1 MRIFASTNFKY
12 IIMKK
17 TTHFLLV
24 AVVLLFTSVMMAQS
38 TLTGTVIDAEINSP
52 LPGANIVEAGTSN
65 GASTDFDGKF
75 TLTTQASSGQ
85 IVVTYVGYGSVT
97 VAFNGNADLGSIM
110 LTPDNSLE
118 EIVITGT
125 GVIDL
130 AEGRKTPVAVSTVKA
145 NEIRERAG
153 NWDLPEIL
161 KSTPS
166 VQSIKGGG
174 FGDGQMFLRG
184 FDQTNTAFMLN
195 GQPINS
201 PEDGRM
207 FWSNW
212 SGVLDVAN
220 AVQVQRGLGSSK
232 LAISSVGGTV
242 NIVTKSVDRKEGG
255 FVQQMVGNDN
265 YTKTTAY
272 YSTGLMENGWAFSGM
287 FGHWRGDGYVDY
299 TDGQGQTYFLSIGY
313 KPNENNLFNFLITGA
328 PQWHA
333 AAGRGDIVDF
343 LDNGRRYNSWN
354 YDNVDSP
361 NLLNGGKYPGG
372 RNIYHKPV
380 ANLSWDL
387 TLSENSS
394 LSTILYGSLGR
405 GSFAFVRE
413 GGTPRIPT
421 YARGSNNNHNWY
433 GLVSNF
439 NTQLNENLSLN
450 VGADVR
456 LYNGIHFRSVNE
468 FLSVDSVS
476 AFSVY
481 NGGDYELTKTF
492 GGINPWDLTF
502 NTNDEHG
509 QRFGY
514 DYEEQINYIGAF
526 GQLEYSNDAFSAF
539 FQGSV
544 STQSHVRTEFLNAA
558 VEGVSEESEKVKN
571 PGFNV
576 KAGAA
581 YTVNEDHKVFVNLG
595 YYSRQ
600 PFHSNLLVSD
610 RNSNELITPAVE
622 NEKITGLEAGY
633 QFKSNRVSANFN
645 AYYTIWDN
653 RTDISTQGNQG
664 DTGFRLFQTQGVKQ
678 VHMGVELE
686 VFTRPFDNLRV
697 NGFLSLGDWTYDG
710 NGSRRVFDE
719 AGTEIESATTVNLD
733 GVKIG
738 GGAQV
743 TGGIVADYEVLPRF
757 GVDGTWNWNND
768 LYSQG
773 VATVEMPSIALP
785 SYDTV
790 DLGMSYKW
798 LLGENDANSLQFR
811 LNVNNIFDEVYIES
825 LNENRAAS
833 GNPAENY
840 KGVNVNNQGR
850 FGYGRTWNTSIRFT
864 F

>member
-1 MRIFASTNFKY
+1 
-12 IIMKK
+12 MKK
-17 TTHFLLV
+17 TTQFLMLTV
-24 AVVLLFTSVMMAQS
+24 AFMFSTVIMAQS
-38 TLTGTVIDAEINSP
+38 TITGTIVDAEINAP
-52 LPGANIVEAGTSN
+52 LPGANIVEKGTTN
-65 GASTDFDGKF
+65 GASTDFNGKF
-75 TLTTQASSGQ
+75 TLTTQESSGQ
-85 IVVTYVGYGSVT
+85 VVISYVGYSSVT
-97 VAFNGNADLGSIM
+97 LSFDGNADLGSIG

-118 EIVITGT
+118 EIVITGS

-130 AEGRKTPVAVSTVKA
+130 AENRKTPIAVSTIKA

-153 NWDLPEIL
+153 NWDLPEVL

-166 VQSIKGGG
+166 VQAIKGGG
-174 FGDGQMFLRG
+174 FGDGSMFLRG

-242 NIVTKSVDRKEGG
+242 NIVTKTVDKKQGG
-255 FVQQMVGNDN
+255 FVQQMIGNDN
-265 YTKTTAY
+265 YTKTSAY

-287 FGHWRGDGYVDY
+287 LGHWQGDGYVDF
-299 TDGQGQTYFLSIGY
+299 TDGQGQTYLISLGY

-333 AAGRGDIVDF
+333 TAGRGDIVDF
-343 LDNGRRYNSWN
+343 LENGRRYNSFN
-354 YDNVDSP
+354 YEGVDSP
-361 NLLNGGKYPGG
+361 NLLKGGRYPGG
-372 RNIYHKPV
+372 RNVYHKPV
-380 ANLSWDL
+380 ANLSWDW
-387 TLSENSS
+387 TISENSS

-405 GSFAFVRE
+405 GTFAFTITDRNT
-413 GGTPRIPT
+413 GDPL

-450 VGADVR
+450 FGADVR

-468 FLSVDSVS
+468 FLSINSVGAS
-476 AFSVY
+476 SVY

-492 GGINPWDLTF
+492 GGINPWNVTF
-502 NTNDEHG
+502 NTNDEHD

-514 DYEEQINYIGAF
+514 DYEEQINYVGVF
-526 GQLEYSNDAFSAF
+526 GQLEYSKDDFTVF
-539 FQGSV
+539 FQGSA
-544 STQSHVRTEFLNAA
+544 STQSHVRTEYLNAA
-558 VEGVSEESEKVKN
+558 VQGVSEDSETVNN
-571 PGFNV
+571 PGFNT
-576 KAGAA
+576 KAGAS
-581 YTVNEDHKVFVNLG
+581 YSLNEDNKVFVNLG

-600 PFHSNLLVSD
+600 PFHSNMFVSD
-610 RNSNELITPAVE
+610 RNSNELIKPAVE
-622 NEKITGLEAGY
+622 NEKITGLETGY
-633 QFKSNRVSANFN
+633 QFKSEKVSANFN
-645 AYYTIWDN
+645 AYYTVWDN
-653 RTDISTQGNQG
+653 RTDITTQGNQG

-686 VFTRPFDNLRV
+686 VFTRPLDNLRV
-697 NGFLSLGDWTYDG
+697 NGFVSLGDWTYDG

-719 AGTEIESATTVNLD
+719 AGTEVESASTVNLD

-738 GGAQV
+738 GGAQF
-743 TGGIVADYEVLPRF
+743 TAGIFADYEFLPRLSI
-757 GVDGTWNWNND
+757 DGTWNTNGN

-773 VATVEMPSIALP
+773 VATKEMPSVELP

-790 DLGMSYKW
+790 DLGFSYKM
-798 LLGENDANSLQFR
+798 LLGENDMNSLQFR
-811 LNVNNIFDEVYIES
+811 VNVNNLFDEVYIES

-833 GNPAENY
+833 TNPAENY
-840 KGVNVNNQGR
+840 KGVNINNQGR
-850 FGYGRTWNTSIRFT
+850 FGYGRTWNVSMRYNF
-864 F
+864 